1 MGSEFAINAS
11 EEVGKVPVTV
21 FHIHGDIDTNTYQQL
36 EDVASKAHQAGTRN
50 LLLDLSEVN
59 FVSSAGLRAFHKIYT
74 MLRQA
79 SKEESDEAVRKG
91 LMDGTFK
98 SPHLKLFKPSPVVQT
113 AMKTAGFDMY
123 IEWFDDRGKALAAFG

>member
-1 MGSEFAINAS
+1 MESKFAITAS
-11 EEVGKVPVTV
+11 EEAGKVPVTV

-36 EDVASKAHQAGTRN
+36 EEMASKAHEGGTRN
-50 LLLDLSEVN
+50 LLLDLSEVD

-79 SKEESDEAVRKG
+79 SKDESDEAISRG
-91 LMDGTFK
+91 LMDGTYK
-98 SPHLKLFKPSPVVQT
+98 SPHLKLLKPSMVVQT

-123 IEWFDDRGKALAAFG
+123 IEWFDDHGKALAAFG